1 VEQEGLSGASTSN
14 FEDEVL
20 DEDVGAAYGAVR
32 ARVQG
37 IRIPSDLSLPESAKT
52 GIRRADQP
60 LLNVLQ
66 RSSKYCET
74 ALRVLK
80 GSTSANREQ
89 TMSNLL
95 KVLIAHVKFLQ
106 EEHAGLVVQ
115 SSFDPTVA
123 RFFRTLQR
131 GGGMSP
137 MALENLRSAASI
149 AAVYRPQAP
158 QCGGRGGGFG

>member
-1 VEQEGLSGASTSN
+1 M
-14 FEDEVL
+14 
-20 DEDVGAAYGAVR
+20 
-32 ARVQG
+32 
-37 IRIPSDLSLPESAKT
+37 SDLF
-52 GIRRADQP
+52 
-60 LLNVLQ
+60 
-66 RSSKYCET
+66 
-74 ALRVLK
+74 
-80 GSTSANREQ
+80 
-89 TMSNLL
+89 

-158 QCGGRGGGFG
+158 QRGGRGGGFGRGAGSFAGRGRGDVFNVQTSRSFPSRQPRDASGSTENQN